1 MLALHVLG
9 SGSKGNAAIV
19 EDVASGRG
27 VAIDCGLCKRDF
39 MGRAREA
46 GFDPARLDAVLLT
59 HDHAD
64 HVKGLGPVMRGLA
77 KQTGSTPDL
86 FALREV
92 ALASSEVRKLEGL
105 CDVRTLRLDEPFS
118 FGDITVVP
126 FRTSHDAAAS
136 CGFRIEGADGDVVG
150 YATDTGLVTDEAHE
164 ALSGARVLAI
174 EANHD
179 VKMLR
184 EGPYPYALKRRVGGD
199 LGHLSNDQAA
209 VELERLLTS
218 RLECVVGMHLSENNN
233 LPSLARRALGEV
245 LGRNAH
251 GARLETAAQHMLLSV
266 R

>member
-1 MLALHVLG
+1 
-9 SGSKGNAAIV
+9 
-19 EDVASGRG
+19 
-27 VAIDCGLCKRDF
+27 
-39 MGRAREA
+39 
-46 GFDPARLDAVLLT
+46 
-59 HDHAD
+59 
-64 HVKGLGPVMRGLA
+64 MRGLA

-105 CDVRTLRLDEPFS
+105 CDVRALRLDEPFS
-118 FGDITVVP
+118 FGASRSCR
-126 FRTSHDAAAS
+126 FARRTTAAS

-164 ALSGARVLAI
+164 ALSDARVLAI

-179 VKMLR
+179 AKMLR

-233 LPSLARRALGEV
+233 LPRWRAARWEFLGAT
-245 LGRNAH
+245 RT
-251 GARLETAAQHMLLSV
+251 ARQTAAQHMLLSV